1 MLIERPPPG
10 SHRSWIILKIWQG
23 GGGGWGVKDWIEWRP
38 VNWGNFPN
46 LKVSN
51 CVSKVDNFCKFLTI
65 LAISNGR
72 GTGISQQSRLPFYD
86 DNGNAKKRKCFNS
99 LKKFNPTEAGGH
111 FNTGSWI
118 SSHLFSSQ
126 PLFAAAQ
133 TVIQVFVKWKCLCHG
148 HLS

>member
-1 MLIERPPPG
+1 MDVGLGYPSSR
-10 SHRSWIILKIWQG
+10 
-23 GGGGWGVKDWIEWRP
+23 V
-38 VNWGNFPN
+38 FPFMMIMEMQKREN
-46 LKVSN
+46 ALRCSN
-51 CVSKVDNFCKFLTI
+51 
-65 LAISNGR
+65 
-72 GTGISQQSRLPFYD
+72 
-86 DNGNAKKRKCFNS
+86 KKLNS

-111 FNTGSWI
+111 FHTGSWI